1 MKKIGTLL
9 LFLILCPV
17 FVSGQGEASNWYFGN
32 EAGIRFNNDGSVTAL
47 KNGKL
52 NTFEGCAAIS
62 DTFGNLLFYTD
73 GVTVYDQT
81 NEIMQNGG
89 GLYGDPTSTQSAL
102 IIPKP
107 QDPNLYFIFTVDTTI
122 SETDPD
128 FGLNYSVVDISLNNG
143 MGAVIQKNVNLLR
156 DCSEK
161 ISAVLK
167 DCSDNSI
174 WVLTLAAADGALGRL
189 NTFYAYEI
197 NTTGVVSTPV
207 KTTFDDLFVNDPR
220 GYLKLSADGTKMVSA
235 NVTSGLYLY
244 DFDATTGTLSNQQR
258 ITIGTPYQFAYGVE
272 FSPNSDYL
280 YVHSS
285 NNILGN
291 ADQLSQL
298 LQYDLTETDISA
310 SEVLLDSREI
320 FRGALQLANNGKIY
334 RTIALNYFQGTPYL
348 GAINNPDEK
357 GTASIYEHNAV
368 FLEGN
373 ATQGL
378 PPFIQS
384 FFGKTQ
390 LVLNND
396 GTRSSILAKCT
407 GETFRLEAEEIPGAI
422 YNWLKNG
429 VPIVVP
435 NGYYLEIVNADIDD
449 SGRYSLEVTQP
460 NPSACPIIGE
470 ALVNILPVPDPVLS
484 ITQCDLDIINS
495 TDGITT
501 INLEEINSDPD
512 ILFYFYESI
521 SNRDNDIRITNTSG
535 YQNTTAFNQT
545 LYYKAINIAGCEYL
559 GEIQL
564 EILPVTIEASAD
576 GPFYSC
582 DEIPN
587 DQILLGSFDLADIA
601 DNYTQEQIRF
611 YESRED
617 LASEQNELNELYISE
632 GATIYVRLENSGQ
645 CPEVNTIGLVVTESP
660 ILSLEE
666 SYIIC
671 VGTELFINGPEGF
684 DSYRWFLQINNREE
698 LISENRGA
706 NLTEAGNYILE
717 TTFIYDID
725 GKEVRCE
732 NSVKF
737 VVIPSSKP
745 IISNI
750 NITDFSANNSIEIE
764 TAGEG
769 LYEYSINGVNY
780 QTENIFYNIE
790 PGFLTLTVRDTNGCG
805 KVEKNISVMGYPKF
819 FTPNGD
825 GINDYWQITGI
836 NEQFQADALIAIFD
850 RYGKFVAQI
859 NPGDKGWNGTSNS
872 SVLPASD
879 YWFNLRL
886 QDGREIKGHFTLKR

>member
-17 FVSGQGEASNWYFGN
+17 YVSGQGEASNWYFGN

-89 GLYGDPTSTQSAL
+89 GLYGDPSSTQSAL

-143 MGAVIQKNVNLLR
+143 KGAVIQKNVNLLR

-174 WVLTLAAADGALGRL
+174 WVLTLAAADGTLGRL

-197 NTTGVVSTPV
+197 NTTGVVNTPV
-207 KTTFDDLFVNDPR
+207 KSTFDDLFVNDPR

-285 NNILGN
+285 NNVLDN
-291 ADQLSQL
+291 SDQLSQL

-320 FRGALQLANNGKIY
+320 FRGALQMANNGKIY
-334 RTIALNYFQGTPYL
+334 RTIAMNYFQGTPYL

-357 GTASIYEHNAV
+357 GTASNYEHKAV
-368 FLEGN
+368 FLAGN

-390 LVLNND
+390 LVLNSD

-407 GETFRLEAEEIPGAI
+407 GESFRLEAEEIPGAR
-422 YNWLKNG
+422 YTWLKNG

-435 NGYYLEIVNADIDD
+435 SGYYLEIANADNDD
-449 SGRYSLEVTQP
+449 SGRYSLEITQP
-460 NPSACPIIGE
+460 NPSACPILGE

-484 ITQCDLDIINS
+484 ITKCDLDIINS

-501 INLEEINSDPD
+501 INLDEINSDPD

-521 SNRDNDIRITNTSG
+521 SNRGDDIRITSTSG
-535 YQNTTAFNQT
+535 YQNTSIFNQT
-545 LYYKAINIAGCEYL
+545 LYYKAVNIAGCEYL

-564 EILPVTIEASAD
+564 EISPVTIEASPY

-582 DEIPN
+582 DEISN
-587 DQILLGSFDLADIA
+587 DEILLGNFDLEAIA
-601 DNYTQEQIRF
+601 DNYANEEIRF
-611 YESRED
+611 YETRED
-617 LASEQNELNELYISE
+617 LALEQNELKERYISE
-632 GATIYVRLENSGQ
+632 GATIFVRLENIGQ
-645 CPEVNTIGLVVTESP
+645 CPAVNTIELVVTESP
-660 ILSLEE
+660 VLSLEE
-666 SYIIC
+666 SYILC
-671 VGTELFINGPEGF
+671 LGTELFINAPEGF
-684 DSYRWFLQINNREE
+684 NSYRWFLQINNREE
-698 LISENRGA
+698 LISENRGI

-725 GKEVRCE
+725 DNEILCE
-732 NSVKF
+732 NSVNF
-737 VVIPSSKP
+737 VVIPSSTP
-745 IISNI
+745 NI
-750 NITDFSANNSIEIE
+750 RNVNITDFSTNNSIEIE
-764 TAGEG
+764 ATGEG
-769 LYEYSINGVNY
+769 LYEYSIDGINY

-790 PGFLTLTVRDTNGCG
+790 PGFLTLTVRDANGCG

-859 NPGDKGWNGTSNS
+859 NPGEEGWNGTSS
-872 SVLPASD
+872 SNVLPASD
-879 YWFNLRL
+879 YWFNLKLR
-886 QDGREIKGHFTLKR
+886 DGREIKGHFTLKR

>member
-244 DFDATTGTLSNQQR
+244 DFNATTGTLSNQQR

>member
-645 CPEVNTIGLVVTESP
+645 CPEVNTIELVVTESP

>member
-460 NPSACPIIGE
+460 NPSACPILGE

-645 CPEVNTIGLVVTESP
+645 CPEVNTIELVVTESP